1 MDKQLNE
8 NLMLESKLDA
18 ITEIAKSSVKNYS
31 NEFYKVHTKNEAHLL
46 QLSTRS
52 SNFERAIL

>member
-1 MDKQLNE
+1 
-8 NLMLESKLDA
+8 MLESKLDA